1 MYNSEISKLHP
12 HFLGSK
18 QFKHNSQETCCLEW
32 NNSITIK
39 PSQFT
44 KARWTN
50 LGIIDR
56 NYCIIK
62 VTDIENEQGTK
73 VTHILSI
80 TKRENLPVWKII
92 MKIYEYTENIRIFV
106 LRTCIFQFLWLL
118 PPLALGR
125 NNNYIIIDGSTFRS
139 IFLLKLFVALF
150 KYKLFRLYVHIFA

>member
-1 MYNSEISKLHP
+1 MYNSEISTPHP

-39 PSQFT
+39 PSQFI
-44 KARWTN
+44 KARLTN

-62 VTDIENEQGTK
+62 VTDIENKRTK
-73 VTHILSI
+73 VTHMLSV
-80 TKRENLPVWKII
+80 TKRGNLPVWKII
-92 MKIYEYTENIRIFV
+92 IKIYEYTENIRIYV

-125 NNNYIIIDGSTFRS
+125 NNNYYIIDGSKIRS

-150 KYKLFRLYVHIFA
+150 KYKWFRL